1 MLYVAGEI
9 LVWMLLAF
17 LLGIGLGWAIWGL
30 RSRQEAE
37 RHERETQ
44 QRLAAAQQE
53 SDRAR
58 LQAQELAAARSRD
71 AETIARLQAVAA
83 ASDAA
88 SASDA
93 AEAARLRHQV
103 ADLQAQLAAA
113 VEERAEAEQRAGAA
127 EDILED
133 HDGWEPVGEIP
144 GLAEAQETL
153 GRPVI
158 LDDLK
163 VVEGI
168 GPRVE
173 EILQSAG
180 ITNWAALA
188 NSNPAALRDI
198 LDAAGP
204 EFNAHD
210 PTTWPQQAVLAIGGH
225 WHTLRSLQDSLREPQ
240 A

>member
-9 LVWMLLAF
+9 LIWMLLAF
-17 LLGIGLGWAIWGL
+17 VLGIALGWAIWGL

-37 RHERETQ
+37 RRDREAQ
-44 QRLAAAQQE
+44 HQLALSQQE
-53 SDRAR
+53 AERAR
-58 LQAQELAAARSRD
+58 LQAQELTAVRTRD

-93 AEAARLRHQV
+93 SEAARLRHQV
-103 ADLQAQLAAA
+103 ADLQSQLAAA
-113 VEERAEAEQRAGAA
+113 VEERTEAEQRAGAA

-133 HDGWEPVGEIP
+133 HEGWQPVGEIP
-144 GLAEAQETL
+144 GLAEAQDTL

-168 GPRVE
+168 GPQVE
-173 EILQSAG
+173 EVLQSAG
-180 ITNWAALA
+180 ITNWAGLA
-188 NSNPAALRDI
+188 NSNPTALRDI

-204 EFNAHD
+204 DFSAHD
-210 PTTWPQQAVLAIGGH
+210 PSTWPQQAVLAIGGH
-225 WHTLRSLQDSLREPQ
+225 WHTLRSLQDSLREGR

>member
-1 MLYVAGEI
+1 M
-9 LVWMLLAF
+9 
-17 LLGIGLGWAIWGL
+17 
-30 RSRQEAE
+30 
-37 RHERETQ
+37 Q

-53 SDRAR
+53 TDRAR
-58 LQAQELAAARSRD
+58 VQVQELVAARTRD

-88 SASDA
+88 SASDSS
-93 AEAARLRHQV
+93 EAAHLRLQV

-113 VEERAEAEQRAGAA
+113 TEERAEAEQRAGAA

-133 HDGWEPVGEIP
+133 HEGWEPVGEIP
-144 GLAEAQETL
+144 GMEEAQEKL

-158 LDDLK
+158 IDDLK

-168 GPRVE
+168 GPQVE
-173 EILQSAG
+173 EVLQSAG

-188 NSNPAALRDI
+188 NSTPQVLRDV
-198 LDAAGP
+198 LSGAGP
-204 EFNAHD
+204 QFNAHD

-225 WHTLRSLQDSLREPQ
+225 WETLRSLQDSLRGGRT
-240 A
+240 

>member
-9 LVWMLLAF
+9 LIWMLLAF
-17 LLGIGLGWAIWGL
+17 VLGIGLGWAIWGL
-30 RSRQEAE
+30 RSRQDAERHDREMQHQLAMSQQEAE
-37 RHERETQ
+37 RG
-44 QRLAAAQQE
+44 
-53 SDRAR
+53 R

-71 AETIARLQAVAA
+71 AEAIARLQAVAA

-93 AEAARLRHQV
+93 TEAARLRHQV

-113 VEERAEAEQRAGAA
+113 SEERAEAEQRAGAA

-144 GLAEAQETL
+144 GLEEAQETL

-168 GPRVE
+168 GPQVE
-173 EILQSAG
+173 EVLQSAG
-180 ITNWAALA
+180 ITNWTALA
-188 NSNPAALRDI
+188 NSNPAGLRDI

-204 EFNAHD
+204 QFHVHD
-210 PTTWPQQAVLAIGGH
+210 PSTWPQQAVLAIGGH
-225 WHTLRSLQDSLREPQ
+225 WHTLRSLQDSLREGR